1 VNGKENGHTRAGL
14 ARVVLVEDHEVLRE
28 GLGLLL
34 RRRGFDVVAEVGTA
48 GEGAETISRV
58 KPEVSVIDVALP
70 GESGIELARR
80 LLRADGSLGILM
92 YTGTAD
98 RVLLRDALDC
108 GARGFVVKGS
118 PPATFMSAVHAV
130 AAGGSYFDPVV
141 HSMLLS
147 REVTD
152 DLPALSVRE
161 REILDLLAR
170 GLTGEAAAARLHL
183 SPETVRTHVRNAMRK
198 LQAQT
203 RTHAI
208 VLALQ
213 QEQIRLGEP
222 VASPSP

>member
-1 VNGKENGHTRAGL
+1 VRDESNGDTPVAP
-14 ARVVLVEDHEVLRE
+14 ARIVLVEDHEVLRE
-28 GLGLLL
+28 GLGMLL

-48 GEGAETISRV
+48 DEGAEAISRE
-58 KPEVSVIDVALP
+58 KPDVSVVDVALP

-108 GARGFVVKGS
+108 GARGFVIKGS

-130 AAGGSYFDPVV
+130 ASGGSYFDPVV

-147 REVTD
+147 RELTD

-183 SPETVRTHVRNAMRK
+183 SAETVRTHVRNAMRK

-213 QEQIRLGEP
+213 REQIRLDEP
-222 VASPSP
+222 AGG

>member
-1 VNGKENGHTRAGL
+1 
-14 ARVVLVEDHEVLRE
+14 VLVEDHEVLRE

-34 RRRGFDVVAEVGTA
+34 RRRGFDVVAEVSTA
-48 GEGAETISRV
+48 PEGAEAIARE

-183 SPETVRTHVRNAMRK
+183 SPETVRTHVRNAMTR
-198 LQAQT
+198 LGAHTRGQAL
-203 RTHAI
+203 
-208 VLALQ
+208 VLAMQ
-213 QEQIRLGEP
+213 RGEITTDIPVGQIALG
-222 VASPSP
+222 

>member
-1 VNGKENGHTRAGL
+1 MPK
-14 ARVVLVEDHEVLRE
+14 VVLVEDHEVLRE
-28 GLGLLL
+28 GLGMLL

-48 GEGAETISRV
+48 AEGAAAITGQR
-58 KPEVSVIDVALP
+58 PDVSVIDVALP
-70 GESGIELARR
+70 GETGVELARR
-80 LLRADGSLGILM
+80 LLRADGTLGILM
-92 YTGTAD
+92 YTGSAE
-98 RVLLRDALDC
+98 RVLLRDALEC
-108 GARGFVVKGS
+108 GARGFVVKAS
-118 PPATFMSAVHAV
+118 PPSTFLSAVHAV

-152 DLPALSVRE
+152 DVPALSVRE

-183 SPETVRTHVRNAMRK
+183 SAETVRTHVRNAMRK

-213 QEQIRLGEP
+213 QEQIRLEAP
-222 VASPSP
+222 APD